1 MNVII
6 LVSIYAVSLALI
18 DPHCKMPVYP
28 KMEVSWYHWLVTV
41 NATLSHRYD
50 VIMITFVPH
59 PWLIECLG
67 CLLFLPDQ
75 ILNVL
80 THRT

>member
-28 KMEVSWYHWLVTV
+28 KTEVSWYHWLVTV

-50 VIMITFVPH
+50 VIM
-59 PWLIECLG
+59 
-67 CLLFLPDQ
+67 
-75 ILNVL
+75 
-80 THRT
+80 